1 MKKNKKYLLLVL
13 VIIILI
19 LLWYFDIFKYFSL
32 TYISEFKSFIDS
44 FGLLAPIIF
53 IIIYILAAILF
64 LPGLPLTL
72 LSGIVFGPL
81 IGSIIVSISSTLGAG
96 FSFLIGRYIGREWI
110 IKKFSKK
117 AIFIKLDK
125 GIKEEGWKM
134 VAITRLVPIFPFSAQ
149 NYIYGLT
156 DVDFKSYIL
165 VSWLCM
171 LPATI
176 AYVFLAGSIIAGEG
190 NFTTTISYIGV
201 AIALL
206 ILLSLVS
213 KNILKKHKEVSQD
226 A

>member
-1 MKKNKKYLLLVL
+1 
-13 VIIILI
+13 
-19 LLWYFDIFKYFSL
+19 
-32 TYISEFKSFIDS
+32 
-44 FGLLAPIIF
+44 
-53 IIIYILAAILF
+53 
-64 LPGLPLTL
+64 
-72 LSGIVFGPL
+72 
-81 IGSIIVSISSTLGAG
+81 
-96 FSFLIGRYIGREWI
+96 
-110 IKKFSKK
+110 
-117 AIFIKLDK
+117 
-125 GIKEEGWKM
+125 M

-226 A
+226 AWYSRQKVCTTKN